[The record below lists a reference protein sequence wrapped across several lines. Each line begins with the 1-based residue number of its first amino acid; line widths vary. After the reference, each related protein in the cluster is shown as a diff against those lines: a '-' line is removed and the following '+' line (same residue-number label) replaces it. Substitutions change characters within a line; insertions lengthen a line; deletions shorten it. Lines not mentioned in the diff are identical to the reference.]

1 MIFMSISN
9 SKVKL
14 RLNFYE
20 KLTYGHVVICRRKR
34 KRKIWGRPAEFMHS
48 HKSEIQTPLFHFS
61 PSKIYKALQNL
72 AEHEFRILHFF
83 NLVLQ
88 LNSTVLKELKEIME
102 KFKICP
108 PKF

>member
-1 MIFMSISN
+1 MSVSN
-9 SKVKL
+9 LKVKL

-34 KRKIWGRPAEFMHS
+34 KRKIWGRPAELMHS
-48 HKSEIQTPLFHFS
+48 HKNEIQTPLLHFI

-72 AEHEFRILHFF
+72 TEHEFRILLFF

-88 LNSTVLKELKEIME
+88 
-102 KFKICP
+102 
-108 PKF
+108 